1 MPALPPWLLYHT
13 PGSSCAQ
20 LGLFDWA
27 AHVHKA
33 PCREAACGADM
44 LPPAGPP
51 WNVQAYDASTG
62 KVFSGPDT
70 AGQYNKDKWEG
81 PTEDPF
87 GFRQK
92 ARVLTS
98 GAS

>member
-1 MPALPPWLLYHT
+1 
-13 PGSSCAQ
+13 
-20 LGLFDWA
+20 
-27 AHVHKA
+27 
-33 PCREAACGADM
+33 M

-62 KVFSGPDT
+62 KTYSGPDT
-70 AGQYNKDKWEG
+70 AGQYSKDKWEG

-92 ARVLTS
+92 ARVMEQAGKDAADALHKKVITS
-98 GAS
+98 SS